1 MTEKKTPK
9 RTCKNLKLRLN
20 TNTLRGSG
28 RDLWKPVEQAAPLVA
43 VSRPRRA
50 NLTKEILWKYQLSN
64 QTIHSPDPLDIK
76 ACDDFF
82 EALEN
87 EEVEF

>member
-1 MTEKKTPK
+1 M
-9 RTCKNLKLRLN
+9 
-20 TNTLRGSG
+20 
-28 RDLWKPVEQAAPLVA
+28 
-43 VSRPRRA
+43 
-50 NLTKEILWKYQLSN
+50 EILVKQLGN
-64 QTIHSPDPLDIK
+64 PLPDPLDIK

>member
-1 MTEKKTPK
+1 MEISVKQLD
-9 RTCKNLKLRLN
+9 N
-20 TNTLRGSG
+20 
-28 RDLWKPVEQAAPLVA
+28 PL
-43 VSRPRRA
+43 P
-50 NLTKEILWKYQLSN
+50 
-64 QTIHSPDPLDIK
+64 PDPLDIK